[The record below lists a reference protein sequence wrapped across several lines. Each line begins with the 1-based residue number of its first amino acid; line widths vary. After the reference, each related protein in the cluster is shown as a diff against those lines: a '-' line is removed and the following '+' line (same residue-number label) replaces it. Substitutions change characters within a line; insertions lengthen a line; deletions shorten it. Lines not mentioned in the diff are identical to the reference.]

1 MLRISDPTRRQI
13 DPHLESKAS
22 ALDLVYTVAIGC
34 PAGRPLSIH
43 PQGHLLMGKSDSKP
57 ASGPFRADQ
66 LHDGDRYELSN
77 GHPIYCAPA
86 GPEHA
91 NRSLTGAAVIAS
103 DPDVEWAGV
112 DAGFSPTPGTLRA
125 PDVAVAAPTQA
136 RGWREGAP
144 PLAVE
149 YAGVGQDEPDLRV
162 KIGELLA
169 GGSSHVWV
177 VRLIGPR
184 RVEVH
189 RPGQPM
195 QVYGSGDDLEAPGIL
210 RNPIPVNALFDR
222 AAADRAVLRNLLQ
235 RAGYDGLD
243 AVRAEGMAESIL
255 ALLEDR
261 GLAVSAEV
269 RQRIAACRDLDQLKT
284 WLLAAARITDPARL
298 FD

>member
-1 MLRISDPTRRQI
+1 
-13 DPHLESKAS
+13 
-22 ALDLVYTVAIGC
+22 
-34 PAGRPLSIH
+34 
-43 PQGHLLMGKSDSKP
+43 MGKSDSKP

-86 GPEHA
+86 GPEHGS
-91 NRSLTGAAVIAS
+91 RSLTGAAVIAS

-112 DAGFSPTPGTLRA
+112 DVGFSVTPETLRA
-125 PDVAVAAPTQA
+125 PDVAVAAPTAA

-169 GGSSHVWV
+169 GGSNSVWV

-195 QVYGSGDDLEAPGIL
+195 QVYGSGDDLTAPGIL
-210 RNPIPVNALFDR
+210 RNPIPVDALFDR
-222 AAADRAVLRNLLQ
+222 AAADRTVMRNLLQ

-243 AVRAEGMAESIL
+243 AVRAEGRSEARREGLRKGIAESIL
-255 ALLEDR
+255 ALLADR
-261 GLAVSAEV
+261 QLEV
-269 RQRIAACRDLDQLKT
+269 PAAARERIAACRDPAQLKT